1 MEELNRIVEIL
12 SKYEGRGDEFMA
24 TIDMLCDKGIPN
36 GCFRDYAMLA
46 DILDILTICE
56 HAVIGG

>member
-1 MEELNRIVEIL
+1 MERIKKIL
-12 SKYEGRGDEFMA
+12 SKYAGRGDEFMA

-56 HAVIGG
+56 KIVVEGE